1 MATRKVPEGDKP
13 QYEVPEPME
22 PGDPRTVPAVGADP
36 HAPESS
42 DLDTRIDEAVGNTSS
57 SDSVSVSA
65 FGVHVGSGVPVD
77 EMEAVPDGWDRNA
90 DGSMTPN
97 TVPWAGY

>member
-1 MATRKVPEGDKP
+1 MATRKVPEGEKP
-13 QYEVPEPME
+13 QYEVPTPME

-36 HAPESS
+36 NAPEP
-42 DLDTRIDEAVGNTSS
+42 DDINIGEPTNIDASS

-77 EMEAVPDGWDRNA
+77 EMEDAPDGWDRNA